1 MSILAYIL
9 EFANTS
15 NSIRP
20 PFDNYPLAFME
31 ENFHFWKL
39 ITRRGLHRLFL
50 CNNFSPDMAN
60 SYVTKLQSINKTR
73 VNFEVLHGLPGNISR
88 GLATHPFD

>member
-1 MSILAYIL
+1 MSILAYIF
-9 EFANTS
+9 EFANTL

-31 ENFHFWKL
+31 ENFPCLEIYNL
-39 ITRRGLHRLFL
+39 IRRGLHRLFL

-60 SYVTKLQSINKTR
+60 S
-73 VNFEVLHGLPGNISR
+73 
-88 GLATHPFD
+88 